1 MTCMR
6 KKMTNEYL
14 EDLLNIIKSK
24 KDNDPNFSYTAH
36 LHKKGLNEIL
46 KKIGEEAAET
56 IIAAKSDNDNELI
69 HEIADLWFHCLVLL
83 SKKNL
88 CVVDVVDELRRREGI
103 SGIEEKKNRE

>member
-1 MTCMR
+1 MKIICTLGPSSYKPSIL
-6 KKMTNEYL
+6 KKL
-14 EDLLNIIKSK
+14 RL
-24 KDNDPNFSYTAH
+24 
-36 LHKKGLNEIL
+36 KGVDIFRINLSHTPTNEIL